1 MHKLKKLMQFLK
13 VTINER
19 HINLSYGHRGITY
32 IIKLL
37 VQVWRQLIAHKC
49 LQQASSLAF
58 ATVLSLVPLLT
69 VAFFLLN
76 AFDAF
81 QGADSDL
88 IGYIKENFL
97 PEYQAE
103 EISNA
108 IKDFTE
114 KVNISRVGL
123 IAFFPLLLISM
134 ILFNAIETTFNDIWN
149 VKSSRPIFYKFAVFY
164 TIITI
169 GPILITL
176 SIYQAASLEQE
187 LGQPGNQLFKWI
199 FASFLPFSFL
209 WLAILLTYKLLPN
222 TIVRWKPAIIGALV
236 ASILIEITRDGFSYY
251 LSKISG
257 PGYKIFYGAVAF
269 IPIFASWVFMS
280 WLIVLLGTEFTNAI
294 QNFSKI
300 HIREAIHGKG
310 PNAGEGNV
318 IFINSILVIKL
329 FLAVAENYQN
339 GKAALSKSH
348 IASKFGIPEEVIE
361 RIFERYK
368 EEHLILEVE
377 GDTQGYIPARSLNQI
392 YINQLID
399 AFEGK
404 LEFLAGLP
412 SENSEA
418 VRILNNQLKS
428 SRQKVINGISIQS
441 LLSDA
446 KEFTPELIGEF
457 QPQLEDKRFKEVE

>member
-1 MHKLKKLMQFLK
+1 MHQFKKLMQLLK
-13 VTINER
+13 ITINER
-19 HINLSYGHRGITY
+19 HINFAYGYRCITY
-32 IIKLL
+32 IIKLII
-37 VQVWRQLIAHKC
+37 QVWQQLINHKC

-58 ATVLSLVPLLT
+58 ATVLSLVPLLA

-81 QGADSDL
+81 QGVDSDL
-88 IGYIKENFL
+88 IAYIKENFL

-103 EISNA
+103 EISNT

-114 KVNISRVGL
+114 NVNISRVGL

-149 VKSSRPIFYKFAVFY
+149 VKTSRPIFYKFAVFY

-187 LGQPGNQLFKWI
+187 LGQPGNYFFKWL
-199 FASFLPFSFL
+199 FASFFPFSFL
-209 WLAILLTYKLLPN
+209 WLALLLAYKLLPN
-222 TIVRWKPAIIGALV
+222 TVVRWKPAMVGALI
-236 ASILIEITRDGFSYY
+236 ASILIELTRDGFSYY
-251 LSKISG
+251 LLNISG

-294 QNFSKI
+294 QNFAKI
-300 HIREAIHGKG
+300 HLRETIHGEE
-310 PNAGEGNV
+310 PNASKNNI
-318 IFINSILVIKL
+318 IFVNSILAIKL
-329 FLAVAENYQN
+329 FLTVAENYRN
-339 GKAALSKSH
+339 GNAALSKSH
-348 IASKFGIPEEVIE
+348 IASKFGVSEEVIE
-361 RIFERYK
+361 RIFKRYK
-368 EEHLILEVE
+368 EERLILEVE
-377 GDTQGYIPARSLNQI
+377 GDTQGYIPARPLNRI
-392 YINQLID
+392 YIDQLIN
-399 AFEGK
+399 AFEGN
-404 LEFLAGLP
+404 LEFLANLP

-418 VRILNNQLKS
+418 LRILNYKLKY

-441 LLSDA
+441 LLSDS
-446 KEFTPELIGEF
+446 KELASELIDEF